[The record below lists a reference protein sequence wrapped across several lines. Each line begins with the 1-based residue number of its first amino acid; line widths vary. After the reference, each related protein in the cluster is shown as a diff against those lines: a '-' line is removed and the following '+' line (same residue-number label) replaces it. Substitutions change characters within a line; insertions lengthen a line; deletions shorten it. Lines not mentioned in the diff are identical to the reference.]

1 MYFLSKCTNRW
12 IFFDKRNLLRI
23 VFEEVKGVKAMQAS
37 QLK

>member
-1 MYFLSKCTNRW
+1 MHKSVD
-12 IFFDKRNLLRI
+12 FFDRRNFLRI